1 MGKVI
6 SVLLRVS
13 KNMILATFWAN
24 L

>member
-13 KNMILATFWAN
+13 KDMILATFWAN